1 MNLRVLSESF
11 HIAIRSIRSHLL
23 RTVLTV
29 FIIAFGIMALIS
41 ILTAIES
48 IKFSLNENFT
58 RMGSNTFT
66 VSDIKVRG
74 RHGGASDNRTEYKN
88 ITWEQAALF
97 KKRYEFPAH
106 VSIYIHASGT
116 ATIRH
121 NLKKTNPNVSVLG
134 VDENYIITSGQ
145 DIDKGRNFSR
155 HEINY
160 GQNVV
165 VIGNK
170 IAETLFS
177 GSENIIGKHIS
188 IGATRFTVIGVMK
201 QKGSSFGFSGD
212 NLCMIPIT
220 TVRRYYGSSEASYN
234 INIMPSDTKLIDAA
248 IGEATGLFRTIRK
261 LKIGQADN
269 FEIRQSDSMVK
280 MLLENIKYVTLA
292 ATIIGLITLIGASIG
307 LMNIMLVS
315 VSERTRE
322 IGVRKAMG
330 ATNLAI
336 RNQFLI
342 ESIVIGQI
350 GGFLGIFLGVL
361 FGNIISVL
369 FESSFIIPWMWIL
382 LGFTLTFVVG
392 IVSGLLPANRAAKLN
407 PIDSLRYE

>member
-1 MNLRVLSESF
+1 
-11 HIAIRSIRSHLL
+11 
-23 RTVLTV
+23 
-29 FIIAFGIMALIS
+29 
-41 ILTAIES
+41 
-48 IKFSLNENFT
+48 
-58 RMGSNTFT
+58 
-66 VSDIKVRG
+66 
-74 RHGGASDNRTEYKN
+74 
-88 ITWEQAALF
+88 
-97 KKRYEFPAH
+97 
-106 VSIYIHASGT
+106 
-116 ATIRH
+116 
-121 NLKKTNPNVSVLG
+121 
-134 VDENYIITSGQ
+134 
-145 DIDKGRNFSR
+145 
-155 HEINY
+155 
-160 GQNVV
+160 
-165 VIGNK
+165 
-170 IAETLFS
+170 
-177 GSENIIGKHIS
+177 
-188 IGATRFTVIGVMK
+188 
-201 QKGSSFGFSGD
+201 
-212 NLCMIPIT
+212 
-220 TVRRYYGSSEASYN
+220 
-234 INIMPSDTKLIDAA
+234 
-248 IGEATGLFRTIRK
+248 
-261 LKIGQADN
+261 
-269 FEIRQSDSMVK
+269 MVK

>member
-1 MNLRVLSESF
+1 
-11 HIAIRSIRSHLL
+11 
-23 RTVLTV
+23 
-29 FIIAFGIMALIS
+29 
-41 ILTAIES
+41 
-48 IKFSLNENFT
+48 
-58 RMGSNTFT
+58 
-66 VSDIKVRG
+66 
-74 RHGGASDNRTEYKN
+74 
-88 ITWEQAALF
+88 
-97 KKRYEFPAH
+97 
-106 VSIYIHASGT
+106 
-116 ATIRH
+116 
-121 NLKKTNPNVSVLG
+121 
-134 VDENYIITSGQ
+134 
-145 DIDKGRNFSR
+145 
-155 HEINY
+155 
-160 GQNVV
+160 
-165 VIGNK
+165 
-170 IAETLFS
+170 
-177 GSENIIGKHIS
+177 
-188 IGATRFTVIGVMK
+188 
-201 QKGSSFGFSGD
+201 
-212 NLCMIPIT
+212 
-220 TVRRYYGSSEASYN
+220 
-234 INIMPSDTKLIDAA
+234 
-248 IGEATGLFRTIRK
+248 
-261 LKIGQADN
+261 
-269 FEIRQSDSMVK
+269 